1 MPIYEYRCDC
11 GWTVEVF
18 QKMDGTHTPPICP
31 RCHKRTYRYFTP
43 FTLKVIGGV
52 SEQSKIDK
60 EMELI
65 RKAQSDTTPV
75 TKTEQDV
82 ATEQLERRCDRRGED
97 FEKVRGEV
105 FGGTK
110 KGKIKDKKKLREEQR
125 KKALSQ
131 RKLID
136 R

>member
-1 MPIYEYRCDC
+1 
-11 GWTVEVF
+11 
-18 QKMDGTHTPPICP
+18 
-31 RCHKRTYRYFTP
+31 
-43 FTLKVIGGV
+43 
-52 SEQSKIDK
+52 
-60 EMELI
+60 
-65 RKAQSDTTPV
+65 
-75 TKTEQDV
+75 V

-110 KGKIKDKKKLREEQR
+110 KGKIKDKKKFKKEQR